1 MKKLIVIGSSIL
13 AILLLG
19 LVALGTLAGI
29 TPTFI
34 VYGPGV
40 GTGIGTKLLC
50 SAEYVMGQ
58 DRERAFADLVQYSP
72 ILNELTIEYEPATQS
87 VSANLFGLADKRASY
102 VPGLGCAVDYSG
114 FDVREKLIV
123 QERPVQRSSAWP
135 AGTSVSTIKPGL
147 QSLLDEI
154 VAADNQQG
162 LNTRALLLVQG
173 DDIVAEAYAQGT
185 DSQSPLLGWSM
196 AKSLMSVML
205 GNLEMRGL
213 LDLQATPGFAE
224 WQSDARAGITLEDML
239 TMTDG
244 LEFSEEYNP
253 GDDATAM
260 LFTEPSMSD
269 FVMQQALQNQPGAVF
284 NYSSG
289 TANLLSRVHHET
301 LGGPQAAYDDFMA
314 NIYEPMAFDN
324 AVFEVDASGV
334 FAGSSYFYASGRDWA
349 RLGLLMLED
358 GVINGQRL
366 VSEDWVRR
374 ATSPNDSVNDR
385 AYGYQFWL
393 NRGNETL
400 RFRDL
405 PEDAYYA
412 NGNRQQLVMVLPSQ
426 DAVIVRLGW
435 TSGRY
440 PVNENFSRIVAQLER
455 NSSR

>member
-1 MKKLIVIGSSIL
+1 MKKLIVIGSAIL
-13 AILLLG
+13 AFLLLG
-19 LVALGTLAGI
+19 LLALGTLAGI

-34 VYGPGV
+34 LYGPGV

-50 SAEYVMGQ
+50 SAEYVMQQ
-58 DRERAFADLVQYSP
+58 DRDQAFADLVQYSP
-72 ILNELTIEYEPATQS
+72 ILNQLTVEYEPAIQS
-87 VSANLFGLADKRASY
+87 VSANLFGLAGKRASY

-114 FDVREKLIV
+114 FDVRKELIV
-123 QERPVQRSSAWP
+123 QETATRNSASWP
-135 AGTSVSTIKPGL
+135 AGASVTTIEPRL
-147 QSLLDEI
+147 QALLEEI
-154 VAADNQQG
+154 VVADNQRG
-162 LNTRALLLVQG
+162 LNTRALLLVHG
-173 DDIVAEAYAQGT
+173 DDIVAEAYAQR
-185 DSQSPLLGWSM
+185 SSAESPLLGWSM

-205 GNLEMRGL
+205 GNLELRGL
-213 LDLQATPGFAE
+213 LDLQTTPAFAE
-224 WQSDARAGITLEDML
+224 WQNDARAGITLQDML

-269 FVMQQALQNQPGAVF
+269 FVMHQALQNQPGEVF

-289 TANLLSRVHHET
+289 TANLLARVHHDT

-314 NIYEPMAFDN
+314 KIYEPMAFAN

-349 RLGLLMLED
+349 RLGLLMLQG

-374 ATSPNDSVNDR
+374 ATTPNESANDR

-393 NRGNETL
+393 NRGNDSL
-400 RFRDL
+400 RFQDI

-412 NGNRQQLVMVLPSQ
+412 NGNRQQLVMVLPSL

-440 PVNENFSRIVAQLER
+440 PVNENFSRILAELGR
-455 NSSR
+455 SSL